1 MVSKSGGTFG
11 VVSTVQ
17 LTAIMSHRTAKNHSL
32 ILKNRDTICVAVN
45 VDITCI
51 TCIVADGLYFS
62 LCSPPWNLNFIRSL
76 NRRKIC

>member
-17 LTAIMSHRTAKNHSL
+17 LTAIMSQRTAKNHSL

-51 TCIVADGLYFS
+51 TCIVAD
-62 LCSPPWNLNFIRSL
+62 
-76 NRRKIC
+76 

>member
-32 ILKNRDTICVAVN
+32 ILKNRDINCVAVS
-45 VDITCI
+45 VDITC
-51 TCIVADGLYFS
+51 
-62 LCSPPWNLNFIRSL
+62 
-76 NRRKIC
+76 

>member
-17 LTAIMSHRTAKNHSL
+17 LTAIMSHKTAKNHSL
-32 ILKNRDTICVAVN
+32 ILKNRDTICVAVS
-45 VDITCI
+45 VDM

-62 LCSPPWNLNFIRSL
+62 LCSPSWNLNFNRSL